1 MGRGDSSSVAGIQLA
16 RKKQILMFSEM
27 ALKVLD
33 EYMAQYRLGK
43 WLSEGAKAGMENLDK
58 GLDIYSIMSK

>member
-27 ALKVLD
+27 TLKVLD
-33 EYMAQYRLGK
+33 EYMAQYRPGK
-43 WLSEGAKAGMENLDK
+43 CLFEGAKAGLEK
-58 GLDIYSIMSK
+58 S